1 MYTSYILLLLFN
13 LVSIKSLMRHVP
25 ALCLKCLC
33 FRFKHDTALTY
44 PRSLPFLSSFQAKL
58 NCFRTCTHYFPKMDE
73 EDFSSISVI
82 DRASHSSW
90 KARLSAYEEM
100 SKGISTQYSMLLVG
114 IAKEK
119 NQIALET
126 GLLVIKNCE
135 NKVAVKDTIPHILLS
150 LASNRSTT
158 KERIL
163 EIILTLIGDSEAE
176 YVIV

>member
-1 MYTSYILLLLFN
+1 ME
-13 LVSIKSLMRHVP
+13 
-25 ALCLKCLC
+25 
-33 FRFKHDTALTY
+33 
-44 PRSLPFLSSFQAKL
+44 
-58 NCFRTCTHYFPKMDE
+58 E